1 MGIKFKRKFDVM
13 TKKVFII
20 TGEYSGDIHGSKVA
34 EILKSECSDIEI
46 EGIGGENLKRAG
58 AKLFCDHSKMSGF
71 GFNFKMAIDHLTLE
85 KRVSEYLLNEYKP
98 DLVLLID
105 YGTFNLRVAKRLK
118 GSGIKVF
125 HYIPPQ
131 VWASRK
137 WRIKGIKKVV
147 DKVLCIFPFEVD
159 MYKEYGIDVHYCG
172 HPLISQLPEKADK
185 EEFFAKHNL
194 DLNRPLV
201 SVFPG
206 SRPLELKFVAQTLI
220 DGAKKLKKL
229 HPEIQFCIS
238 HAPNLSDKVFDKYIK
253 DTDFKV
259 IKGENQALLS
269 VSDSLILA
277 SGTVALE
284 ASLYQVPLVIGY
296 KGPWIIYLIYLLV
309 RCIKKV
315 SLPNIVTGMDIV
327 PELIQAKLTTDNIC
341 HETEKLLYDKNH
353 REETIKKLGLVREKL
368 SDKYS
373 AREVANC
380 IMSAL

>member
-1 MGIKFKRKFDVM
+1 M
-13 TKKVFII
+13 KKIFII
-20 TGEYSGDIHGSKVA
+20 TGEYSGDIHGGKVA
-34 EILKSECSDIEI
+34 DILKSKQPDIEI
-46 EGIGGENLKRAG
+46 EGIGGDNLKSAG
-58 AKLFCDHSKMSGF
+58 VKLFCDHKKMAGF
-71 GFNFKMAIDHLTLE
+71 GLSLKMIIDHLQLE
-85 KRVSEYLLNEYKP
+85 NKVVNYILNEYKP

-137 WRIKGIKKVV
+137 WRIQGIQKYV

-172 HPLISQLPEKADK
+172 HPLIKQLPEPANK
-185 EEFFAKHNL
+185 EEFFNKHGFDINK
-194 DLNRPLV
+194 PLV

-206 SRPLELKFVAQTLI
+206 SRPMELKYLGEKLI
-220 DGAKKLKKL
+220 GAAKILQKK
-229 HPEIQFCIS
+229 HPELQVCIS
-238 HAPNLSDKVFDKYIK
+238 HAPNLSNEVFDKYIK
-253 DTDFKV
+253 NTNFKV

-269 VSDSLILA
+269 VSDALILA

-284 ASLYQVPLVIGY
+284 ASLYKVPLVIGY
-296 KGPWIIYLIYLLV
+296 GGPWIIYLAYLLL

-315 SLPNIVTGMDIV
+315 SLPNIITGEDIV
-327 PELIQAKLTTDNIC
+327 PELIQLKFTKENLAY
-341 HETEKLLYDKNH
+341 ETEKLLYDKNY
-353 REETIKKLGLVREKL
+353 RTSVIEKLAHVREKL

-373 AREVANC
+373 AEEVANC
-380 IMSAL
+380 IIETLY